1 MGDDL
6 LASTDIEDAL
16 SEVYVSAI
24 AVRAGYT
31 FSKPNLDRDSVDLTI
46 SAGGRQRPKLDLQL
60 KGTINLDPSAELI
73 PFSLKLK
80 NYNDLRES
88 TQVPRILVVVR
99 LPRDANQWLSVSLNE
114 LTLRHCA
121 YWVSLRDAPEADVGT
136 AKTVYI
142 PAKNRFDIEGLK
154 ALMDQS
160 RTGIVK

>member
-1 MGDDL
+1 MGDGL
-6 LASTDIEDAL
+6 LALTDIEDVL

-24 AVRAGYT
+24 AARAGYT

-60 KGTINLDPSAELI
+60 KGTVNLDASVELM

-99 LPRDANQWLSVSLNE
+99 LPKDANQWLSVSADE
-114 LTLRHCA
+114 LILRHCA
-121 YWVSLRDAPEADVGT
+121 YWLSLRDAPEVDVEQ
-136 AKTVYI
+136 AKTVYV
-142 PAKNRFDIEGLK
+142 PSNNRFDIEALSV
-154 ALMDQS
+154 LMDQS
-160 RTGIVK
+160 RTGIVR

>member
-6 LASTDIEDAL
+6 LALTDIEDVL

-24 AVRAGYT
+24 AARSGYT

-60 KGTINLDPSAELI
+60 KGTINLDASADLM

-99 LPRDANQWLSVSLNE
+99 LPKEADQWLSVSPGE
-114 LTLRHCA
+114 MVLRHCA
-121 YWVSLRDAPEADVGT
+121 YWLSLRDAPVADVET

-142 PAKNRFDIEGLK
+142 PSKNRFDIEGLQ

>member
-1 MGDDL
+1 MGDHL
-6 LASTDIEDAL
+6 LASTDIEDVL

-24 AVRAGYT
+24 AARAGFT
-31 FSKPNLDRDSVDLTI
+31 FAKPNLDRDSVDLTI

-60 KGTINLDPSAELI
+60 KGTINLDASKEEM
-73 PFSLKLK
+73 PFQLKVK

-99 LPRDANQWLSVSLNE
+99 LPKDADQWLSVSPDQLI
-114 LTLRHCA
+114 LRHCA
-121 YWVSLRDAPEADVGT
+121 YWHSLHGAPEADVEKM
-136 AKTVYI
+136 KTVYI
-142 PAKNRFDIEGLK
+142 PAKNRFDIEALR